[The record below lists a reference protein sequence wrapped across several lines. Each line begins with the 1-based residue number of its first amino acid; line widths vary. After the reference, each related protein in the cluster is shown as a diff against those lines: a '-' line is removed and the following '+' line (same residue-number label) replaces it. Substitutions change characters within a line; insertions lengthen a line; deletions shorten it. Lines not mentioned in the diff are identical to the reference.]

1 MDPLARIWQQ
11 LVSLNAGM
19 VQMQSQIVAAT
30 SMWAGGLEG
39 VGKRFDEI
47 EKRVQRLRDAVLGT
61 LAEELRD
68 MHEDLRL
75 MNDRIIQIE
84 EKVDKISTT
93 ATYGFMV

>member
-1 MDPLARIWQQ
+1 MN
-11 LVSLNAGM
+11 VNAGM
-19 VQMQSQIVAAT
+19 LQMQNQMVTAT

-84 EKVDKISTT
+84 EKVDKISQT
-93 ATYGFMV
+93 ATYGFVL